1 MTGDMG
7 NTRRR
12 PRQRGAPVSSPPRV
26 STVRQEWKR
35 RAVFFLRAINF
46 SLDTDKSCHIMAR
59 VPHSKTSKS
68 PYRVQVLD
76 RALAALEVLASRS
89 NECSL
94 VEICTTLKL
103 HKSTAHRLMM
113 VLEQH
118 RLVDKNP
125 DTGRYRLGLKLFEF
139 GSKAIGA
146 IDLRGHARPY
156 LDRLQREL
164 RETVFFCLLDDGQV
178 FYIEKIESQQS
189 VRTGCTVGSRAPA
202 YCTAVGKAMLAELTD
217 TDVNDIIRRWG
228 LKAVTP
234 NTITTASQLKAELRA
249 IRSRGFAIDN
259 EEKEPGLRCVS
270 AAVRGDSGKLLAAL
284 SVSGPAF
291 RLTKERVPEIGKAV
305 MQAAGELSYELG
317 YRPAAMELVRGAVS

>member
-1 MTGDMG
+1 MPG
-7 NTRRR
+7 
-12 PRQRGAPVSSPPRV
+12 
-26 STVRQEWKR
+26 
-35 RAVFFLRAINF
+35 INF
-46 SLDTDKSCHIMAR
+46 SLDIKKQCHIMTR
-59 VPHSKTSKS
+59 VPQSKTRKS

-76 RALAALEVLASRS
+76 RALAALEVLAARS

-94 VEICTTLKL
+94 VELCTTLKL
-103 HKSTAHRLMM
+103 HKSTVHRLMM

-146 IDLRGHARPY
+146 IDLRRHAKPY

-164 RETVFFCLLDDGQV
+164 GETVFFCLLDDGQV

-202 YCTAVGKAMLAELTD
+202 YCTAVGKAMLAELAD
-217 TDVNDIIRRWG
+217 SEVNEIIRRWG
-228 LKAVTP
+228 LKAITP
-234 NTITTASQLKAELRA
+234 NTITTATALKTELRA
-249 IRSRGFAIDN
+249 IRARGYAIDN

-270 AAVRGDSGKLLAAL
+270 APVRGDSGKLLAAL

-291 RLTKERVPEIGKAV
+291 RVTRERVPEIGKAV

-317 YRPAAMELVRGAVS
+317 YRPTAMELVRGAVS